1 MAPDRIVW
9 ALGGTSVAALLG
21 REGRGAADER
31 LIRHCQTA
39 GCVMTPGSKTAGD
52 VLREWRIT
60 PSSDAPGRYYTTCP
74 QCSRSRQKRHQPLP
88 CLGVTIDS
96 NGVGWKC
103 FHCGWRGGAFYDG
116 RRTRC
121 RASGRGVAP
130 AVPRT
135 ALKKTA
141 SQDEAQRTS
150 HALRMFADACG
161 LRDTPGWQYLRS
173 RGINLGALP
182 EGIDEVVRW
191 HPNCPWGQG
200 GMRHACLVAL
210 WTDAITGEP
219 RAVHRRPITAAGEK
233 VDGWKALGPTTGC
246 VIRLWS
252 DDIVTN
258 GVVIGEGVE
267 TTLAAATRIQ
277 HRGTLLTPAWA
288 TGDAGHIEKFP
299 VLPGID
305 ALTVL
310 VDHDENGR
318 GQRAAAECARRWR
331 AAGREVTQLIPR
343 ITGEDFAD
351 LVGEPS

>member
-1 MAPDRIVW
+1 M
-9 ALGGTSVAALLG
+9 
-21 REGRGAADER
+21 
-31 LIRHCQTA
+31 TA
-39 GCVMTPGSKTAGD
+39 GSKTAGD

-60 PSSDAPGRYYTTCP
+60 PSSDVPGRYYTTCP
-74 QCSRSRQKRHQPLP
+74 QCSRSRQKRHQHLP

-103 FHCGWRGGAFYDG
+103 FHCGWRGGAFYNG

-121 RASGRGVAP
+121 RASGRTGAAL

-141 SQDEAQRTS
+141 SQDETQRSS
-150 HALRMFADACG
+150 HALRIFADACG
-161 LRDTPGWQYLRS
+161 LRDTPGWQYLGR

-200 GMRHACLVAL
+200 GTRHACLVAL
-210 WTDAITGEP
+210 WTDAVTGEP
-219 RAVHRRPITAAGEK
+219 RAIHRRPIAAAGKK

-252 DDIVTN
+252 DEIVTN
-258 GVVIGEGVE
+258 GVVIGEGVD
-267 TTLAAATRIQ
+267 TTLAAATRIH

-288 TGDAGHIEKFP
+288 TGDAGHLEKFP
-299 VLPGID
+299 VLPGIE

-310 VDHDENGR
+310 VDHDKNGR
-318 GQRAAAECARRWR
+318 GQRATADCARRWT
-331 AAGREVTQLIPR
+331 AAGRDVTQLIPR
-343 ITGEDFAD
+343 IPGEDFAD
-351 LVGEPS
+351 LVGVSP